1 MSKSAKTI
9 PLAKEPQGKDAGSL
23 LSAWSPLRESVFRAL
38 WIATVVSN
46 TIVLIDAEVT
56 EGPAV
61 TIVEYRINP
70 KTADEFLQAMKEMR
84 RIRQR
89 DGAIRWNLLRDT
101 ADPQRYLESFVTES
115 WGDHLRQHER
125 VTAENREV
133 DQRAQAFHLGPEPPK
148 ITHLIA
154 EELPSESTAHKTPV

>member
-1 MSKSAKTI
+1 M
-9 PLAKEPQGKDAGSL
+9 
-23 LSAWSPLRESVFRAL
+23 
-38 WIATVVSN
+38 
-46 TIVLIDAEVT
+46 DAEVT

-101 ADPQRYLESFVTES
+101 AHPHRYLQSFVTEL
-115 WGDHLRQHER
+115 WGHHLRQHER
-125 VTAENREV
+125 VTAQNTGEEQRRPAFEPGP
-133 DQRAQAFHLGPEPPK
+133 QRAN
-148 ITHLIA
+148 
-154 EELPSESTAHKTPV
+154 SAH